1 MQKYNGNKFI
11 SKLFINYINNIDM
24 NLSKFKYNSISL
36 RSLNEVIIYNTTTY
50 LIIHSLDMYNVHYCW
65 L

>member
-24 NLSKFKYNSISL
+24 NLSKFKYNSFLL
-36 RSLNEVIIYNTTTY
+36 RSMNEVIICHFVN
-50 LIIHSLDMYNVHYCW
+50 
-65 L
+65 